1 MKFTLRWPMVS
12 AMNEL
17 SRLFSQRLSRHGNM
31 LLKYLRLVFTDHFV
45 IALFFF
51 FGALGFAYQNGLK
64 SLTAGVWWGPILT
77 VVILTAGSQ
86 LGRLATLIEPAD
98 AVLLLPAE
106 APLHTYLRHARNY
119 SLLMASVIQV
129 VIGVILVPFM
139 GQADQL
145 SLLSAGLMIV
155 TQILV
160 KAAWM
165 NLALRQTVQQTRL
178 TVGWARYLNWIV
190 PLVIFASGVWLSA
203 WLAVGLGIL
212 AVALTSFGL
221 RQSWVRGQL
230 AWHVLVDE
238 ESNRM
243 MLLYRF
249 FNLFTDVPQVKATVK
264 RRRYLDPL
272 WRMIV
277 GRSTN
282 PYLYLFTRGLGR
294 DSDTFG
300 LVVRLTVIGMVIL
313 IFVHSQVIS
322 LIVMLL
328 AVYLIGFQLL
338 PFYGQYAGK
347 VFTHLY
353 PVTTVM
359 QLAAFRRVLTVL
371 LTLTA
376 VALVAVDASVN
387 WSWVRL
393 GTDIF
398 ALGLELI
405 IFVGWYSRLRLKKMA
420 M

>member
-1 MKFTLRWPMVS
+1 M
-12 AMNEL
+12 
-17 SRLFSQRLSRHGNM
+17 FSQRLSRHGNM